1 MEAPNKKE
9 AKQILEQLEN
19 ARQQIAKVD
28 GFEQK
33 TVVEIKTLSR
43 LIRDN
48 TAKESL
54 KQIPIDELNSN
65 GEGIK
70 LASLRE
76 AGYETLHDLEG
87 KSPRELMKIPGI
99 GETQAMRI
107 ASKIRY
113 IQDANRDTSNL
124 TIDFALFDE
133 VKQIRDLVYNLH
145 LLIELGDILAKAK
158 PISSSLG
165 KTMLDHYE
173 NAKAAT
179 RFSFKMLFAKREQKD
194 KCSESLEILL
204 NLYGG
209 GICDEVKKI
218 HDEFESRKAKLSH
231 ETARAAFK
239 ANNAAF
245 YALLEKLVPETLVKT
260 EQEVLGL
267 PAEIYERIN
276 YTRLNVDT
284 LNATLRSYQEFGT
297 KYILNQQR
305 VLLGDE
311 MGLGKTMQ
319 ALACMAHLRKEGR
332 THFMVV
338 CPVSVLV
345 NWQREISKFLGET
358 AIAIHGTDRMDE
370 YNEWLS
376 SGGICVT
383 TFETI
388 VRLEIN
394 KERSIDMLIVD
405 EAHYVKN
412 PEAKRTIAL
421 KEVIEN
427 SEYCLLMTGTPLENK
442 VEEMIFLVSLLRPNV
457 AKDIEK
463 FKELRKAPQFREV
476 IAPVYLRRN
485 RIDVLKELPELIEKE
500 EWCILGEV
508 EKKEY
513 IKSLAKK
520 NMMKM
525 RQVSYEVENSADS
538 SKINRLIE
546 ICDEAK
552 EDGRKVIIFSYFLST
567 IAKIQAALMDRC
579 YGVITGAINSNA
591 RQEIIDGLAK
601 APDGSVVV
609 SQITAGGVGLNIQ
622 CASVVI
628 LCEPQWK
635 PSIEDQAI
643 SRCYRM
649 GQSQSVMVHRLLAE
663 NTVDERIVEILKDK
677 SEIFEGF
684 AFESEIDSISKK
696 MKEDIIAKEREFY
709 NVTDGENEEASLDE
723 GDMEEHE
730 LEEKSI
736 TNLVS
741 QENCDDIQSL
751 QMEQVEQDTM

>member
-194 KCSESLEILL
+194 KCNESLEILL

-276 YTRLNVDT
+276 YTKLNVDT
-284 LNATLRSYQEFGT
+284 LNATLRNYQEFGT

-376 SGGICVT
+376 NGGICVT

-442 VEEMIFLVSLLRPNV
+442 VEEMIFLVSLLRPSV

>member
-9 AKQILEQLEN
+9 AKQILDQLEN

-33 TVVEIKTLSR
+33 TTIEIKTLSR

-194 KCSESLEILL
+194 KCNESLNVLHA
-204 NLYGG
+204 LYGE

-276 YTRLNVDT
+276 YTKLNVDT

-376 SGGICVT
+376 NGGICVT

-442 VEEMIFLVSLLRPNV
+442 VEEMIFLVSLLRPSV

>member
-1 MEAPNKKE
+1 MEALNKKE

-19 ARQQIAKVD
+19 ARQQIARVD

-33 TVVEIKTLSR
+33 TTIEIKTLSR

-145 LLIELGDILAKAK
+145 LLIGLGDILAKAK

-218 HDEFESRKAKLSH
+218 HSEFESRKTKLSH

-276 YTRLNVDT
+276 YTKLNVDT

-319 ALACMAHLRKEGR
+319 ALACMAHLRKEGCK
-332 THFMVV
+332 HFMVV

-376 SGGICVT
+376 NGGICVT

-442 VEEMIFLVSLLRPNV
+442 VEEMIFLVSLLRPSV

-709 NVTDGENEEASLDE
+709 NVTDGENEEAALDE

-741 QENCDDIQSL
+741 QGNCDDIQSL

>member
-145 LLIELGDILAKAK
+145 LLIELGDILAKTK

-194 KCSESLEILL
+194 KCNESLEVLL

-276 YTRLNVDT
+276 YTKLNVDT

-376 SGGICVT
+376 NGGICVT

-442 VEEMIFLVSLLRPNV
+442 VEEMIFLVSLLRPSV

-730 LEEKSI
+730 LEEKPI

-741 QENCDDIQSL
+741 QENGDDIQSL

>member
-87 KSPRELMKIPGI
+87 KTPRELMKIPGI

-194 KCSESLEILL
+194 KCNESLEILL

-276 YTRLNVDT
+276 YTKLNVDT

-376 SGGICVT
+376 NGGICVT

-442 VEEMIFLVSLLRPNV
+442 VEEMIFLVSLLRPSV

-567 IAKIQAALMDRC
+567 IAKIQVALMDRC

-741 QENCDDIQSL
+741 QENGDDIQSL

>member
-33 TVVEIKTLSR
+33 TTIEIKTLSR

-145 LLIELGDILAKAK
+145 LLIELGDILAKTK

-194 KCSESLEILL
+194 KCNESLEVLL

-276 YTRLNVDT
+276 YTKLNVDT

-376 SGGICVT
+376 NGGICVT

-442 VEEMIFLVSLLRPNV
+442 VEEMIFLVSLLRPSV

-751 QMEQVEQDTM
+751 QMEQVEQDPM

>member
-33 TVVEIKTLSR
+33 TTIEIKTLSR

-145 LLIELGDILAKAK
+145 LLIELGDILAKTK

-194 KCSESLEILL
+194 KCNESLEVLL

-276 YTRLNVDT
+276 YTKLNVDT

-376 SGGICVT
+376 NGGICVT

-442 VEEMIFLVSLLRPNV
+442 VEEMIFLVSLLRPSV

>member
-179 RFSFKMLFAKREQKD
+179 RFSFKMLFARREQKD
-194 KCSESLEILL
+194 KCNESLEILL

-218 HDEFESRKAKLSH
+218 YDEFESRKAKLSH

-276 YTRLNVDT
+276 YTKLNVDT

-442 VEEMIFLVSLLRPNV
+442 VEEMIFLVSLLRPSV

-525 RQVSYEVENSADS
+525 RQVSYEVENAADS

-709 NVTDGENEEASLDE
+709 NVTDGENEEAALDE

-736 TNLVS
+736 TNLVN

>member
-194 KCSESLEILL
+194 KCNESLEILL

-218 HDEFESRKAKLSH
+218 YDEFESRKAKLSH
-231 ETARAAFK
+231 ETARVAFK

-276 YTRLNVDT
+276 YTKLNVDT

-376 SGGICVT
+376 NGGICVT

-442 VEEMIFLVSLLRPNV
+442 VEEMIFLVSLLRPSV

-579 YGVITGAINSNA
+579 YGVITGAISSNA

>member
-194 KCSESLEILL
+194 KCNESLEILL

-276 YTRLNVDT
+276 YTKLNVDT

-376 SGGICVT
+376 NGGICVT

-442 VEEMIFLVSLLRPNV
+442 VEEMIFLVSLLRPSV

-525 RQVSYEVENSADS
+525 RQVSYEVENIADS

-696 MKEDIIAKEREFY
+696 MKEEIIAKEREFY

-741 QENCDDIQSL
+741 RENCDDIQSL

>member
-33 TVVEIKTLSR
+33 TTIEIKTLSR

-194 KCSESLEILL
+194 KCNESLEILL

-276 YTRLNVDT
+276 YTKLNVDT

-376 SGGICVT
+376 NGGICVT

-442 VEEMIFLVSLLRPNV
+442 VEEMIFLVSLLRPSV

-546 ICDEAK
+546 ICDEAR

>member
-1 MEAPNKKE
+1 
-9 AKQILEQLEN
+9 
-19 ARQQIAKVD
+19 
-28 GFEQK
+28 
-33 TVVEIKTLSR
+33 
-43 LIRDN
+43 
-48 TAKESL
+48 
-54 KQIPIDELNSN
+54 
-65 GEGIK
+65 
-70 LASLRE
+70 
-76 AGYETLHDLEG
+76 
-87 KSPRELMKIPGI
+87 
-99 GETQAMRI
+99 
-107 ASKIRY
+107 
-113 IQDANRDTSNL
+113 
-124 TIDFALFDE
+124 
-133 VKQIRDLVYNLH
+133 

-194 KCSESLEILL
+194 KCNESLEILL

-276 YTRLNVDT
+276 YTKLNVDT
-284 LNATLRSYQEFGT
+284 LNATLRNYQEFGT

-376 SGGICVT
+376 NGGICVT

-442 VEEMIFLVSLLRPNV
+442 VEEMIFLVSLLRPSV

>member
-1 MEAPNKKE
+1 MEAPSKKE

-28 GFEQK
+28 GFDQN
-33 TVVEIKTLSR
+33 TTIEIKTLSR
-43 LIRDN
+43 LIRDSI
-48 TAKESL
+48 AKESL

-70 LASLRE
+70 LASLRG

-113 IQDANRDTSNL
+113 IQDASRDTSNL
-124 TIDFALFDE
+124 TIDIALFDE

-194 KCSESLEILL
+194 KCNESLEILL

-276 YTRLNVDT
+276 YTKLNVDT

-319 ALACMAHLRKEGR
+319 ALACMAHLRKEGH

-376 SGGICVT
+376 NGGICVT

-394 KERSIDMLIVD
+394 KERRIDMLIVD

-442 VEEMIFLVSLLRPNV
+442 VEEMIFLVSLLRPSV

-525 RQVSYEVENSADS
+525 RQVSYEVENIADS

-552 EDGRKVIIFSYFLST
+552 EDGRKIIIFSYFLST

-709 NVTDGENEEASLDE
+709 NVTDGKNEEASLDE

-736 TNLVS
+736 TNLAS
-741 QENCDDIQSL
+741 RESCDDIQSL

>member
-194 KCSESLEILL
+194 KCNESLEILL

-276 YTRLNVDT
+276 YTKLNVDT

-376 SGGICVT
+376 NGGICVT

-442 VEEMIFLVSLLRPNV
+442 VEEMIFLVSLLRPSV